1 MSVTNQRLQ
10 ELAEFTDALKKKVLF
25 IDNKYSTDYVKPQL
39 NLPDSLNLE
48 HLTFT
53 PKTDDELAALA
64 DQQVTA
70 SYLAKKRAMDASY
83 ANECLNSDK
92 AQSQLSA
99 THETKLAKLLDDYT
113 ENWHKTYRRLVN
125 NGLLFS
131 SVVTTAQQ
139 KALDDYNSAVTT
151 ENNSYQADLTALTNA
166 KAALTDKYN
175 AQVTSLNSEKA
186 ADVAVTLEEL
196 KTKQNKEKLAI
207 DKYNTS
213 LDERKTKY
221 QASKART
228 EEYARQ
234 AEYERALQASKLTV
248 ELGETGLIEQK
259 QSEKLICC
267 KFELTGLT
275 KEEALI
281 VVDSDG
287 FFSEH
292 LGSKFTTLKAWINDN
307 LS

>member
-1 MSVTNQRLQ
+1 M
-10 ELAEFTDALKKKVLF
+10 
-25 IDNKYSTDYVKPQL
+25 
-39 NLPDSLNLE
+39 
-48 HLTFT
+48 
-53 PKTDDELAALA
+53 
-64 DQQVTA
+64 
-70 SYLAKKRAMDASY
+70 
-83 ANECLNSDK
+83 
-92 AQSQLSA
+92 
-99 THETKLAKLLDDYT
+99 
-113 ENWHKTYRRLVN
+113 
-125 NGLLFS
+125 
-131 SVVTTAQQ
+131 
-139 KALDDYNSAVTT
+139 TT